1 MVILPYIVHAP
12 CLNHLENIFSNKNSK
27 PITIGFGGDMM
38 FDRYIRTRG
47 DEIGF
52 EELLFPL
59 KALFSNHDLVVVNLE
74 GPITD
79 FSSVSVGSQVL
90 EPNNYIFTFPS
101 VVAKTLK
108 KIGVTH
114 VSLGNNHILNFGNLG
129 LSQTKQYLNDAG
141 IKYFG
146 EPFTETPHIKT
157 LNGISIGFIAFNEF
171 APPPKDIIVKALH
184 DLEEIVDFIVVYSH
198 WGYEYEHEPNII
210 QRQLAHEFIDAGAD
224 LVVGSHPHVI
234 QSSEVYRD
242 KHIYYSLGN
251 LIFDQ
256 YWEESVRCG
265 LFISVTINPKDFSYT
280 TQETTV
286 HLEKDGSTVIAP
298 CNR

>member
-1 MVILPYIVHAP
+1 M
-12 CLNHLENIFSNKNSK
+12 
-27 PITIGFGGDMM
+27 
-38 FDRYIRTRG
+38 
-47 DEIGF
+47 
-52 EELLFPL
+52 
-59 KALFSNHDLVVVNLE
+59 
-74 GPITD
+74 
-79 FSSVSVGSQVL
+79 
-90 EPNNYIFTFPS
+90 
-101 VVAKTLK
+101 
-108 KIGVTH
+108 
-114 VSLGNNHILNFGNLG
+114 
-129 LSQTKQYLNDAG
+129 
-141 IKYFG
+141 
-146 EPFTETPHIKT
+146 
-157 LNGISIGFIAFNEF
+157 
-171 APPPKDIIVKALH
+171 KALH